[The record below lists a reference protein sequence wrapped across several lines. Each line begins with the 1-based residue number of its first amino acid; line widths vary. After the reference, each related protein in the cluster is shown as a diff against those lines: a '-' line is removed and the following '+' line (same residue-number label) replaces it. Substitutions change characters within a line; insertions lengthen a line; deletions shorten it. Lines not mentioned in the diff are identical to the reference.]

1 MLSDMGGSG
10 RERIDDDEV
19 IRRDT
24 SEFDRGLSFFDAIY
38 GFAVTLLIV
47 NVDLPEPQAWQD
59 LGSLAASGVGQQL
72 LGVALS
78 FVVICAL
85 WRVNVRMIKG
95 LTGLDGPMVFGN
107 LLATGL
113 VILVPFTTDAIS
125 NPATAD
131 LALPT
136 ALYAVNIAGV
146 ALAQAAVYQRGRAA
160 GLERRPTSAREN
172 SLVLLA
178 ATTTPAVFLASV
190 PVALT
195 VGAAAAQF
203 MWVSLIVLLPLT
215 GRLANR
221 ARGT

>member
-1 MLSDMGGSG
+1 MLSAMGGVG
-10 RERIDDDEV
+10 RREIDDDEV

-47 NVDLPEPQAWQD
+47 NVDLPGAEAWQD
-59 LGSLAASGVGQQL
+59 LGSLAGSGLGRQLSGV
-72 LGVALS
+72 VLS

-95 LTGLDGPMVFGN
+95 LTGLDGPMVFAN
-107 LLATGL
+107 LVATGL

-125 NPATAD
+125 DPATSD

-136 ALYAVNIAGV
+136 VFYALNIAGV
-146 ALAQAAVYQRGRAA
+146 ALAQAAVYQLGRAA
-160 GLERRPTSAREN
+160 GLERRPTSPREN
-172 SLVLLA
+172 GRLLVA
-178 ATTTPAVFLASV
+178 AVAAPAVFLASV

-195 VGAAAAQF
+195 VGAGTAQLV
-203 MWVSLIVLLPLT
+203 WVSLVIVLPLT

>member
-1 MLSDMGGSG
+1 MDGIG
-10 RERIDDDEV
+10 RREIDDDDDEV

-24 SEFDRGLSFFDAIY
+24 SEFDRGVSFFDAIY

-47 NVDLPEPQAWQD
+47 NVDLPGPEAWQD
-59 LGSLAASGVGQQL
+59 LGSLAASGLGQQL
-72 LGVALS
+72 TGVALS

-95 LTGLDGPMVFGN
+95 LTGLDGPMVVGN

-131 LALPT
+131 LDLPT
-136 ALYAVNIAGV
+136 ALYALNIAGV
-146 ALAQAAVYQRGRAA
+146 SLAQAAVYQRGRAV
-160 GLERRPTSAREN
+160 GLERRSTSAREN
-172 SLVLLA
+172 RRMLLA
-178 ATTTPAVFLASV
+178 ATATPVVFLASV
-190 PVALT
+190 PVAVT
-195 VGAAAAQF
+195 VGAGTAQL
-203 MWVSLIVLLPLT
+203 MWVSLVVLLPLT
-215 GRLANR
+215 GGLANR

>member
-1 MLSDMGGSG
+1 MGGSG

>member
-10 RERIDDDEV
+10 RERTDDDEV

-47 NVDLPEPQAWQD
+47 NVDLPEPEAWQD

-85 WRVNVRMIKG
+85 WRVNVRMIKR

-136 ALYAVNIAGV
+136 ALYALNIAGV

-172 SLVLLA
+172 GRVLLA

-195 VGAAAAQF
+195 VGAPAAQF
-203 MWVSLIVLLPLT
+203 MWVSLVVLLPLT
-215 GRLANR
+215 GGLANR

>member
-1 MLSDMGGSG
+1 MGGSG
-10 RERIDDDEV
+10 RERTDDDEV

-47 NVDLPEPQAWQD
+47 NVDLPEPQAWRD

-85 WRVNVRMIKG
+85 WRVNVRMIKR

-160 GLERRPTSAREN
+160 GLERRPTSSREN

>member
-10 RERIDDDEV
+10 RERTEDDEV

-47 NVDLPEPQAWQD
+47 NVDLPEPEAWRD

-160 GLERRPTSAREN
+160 GLERRPTSSREN
-172 SLVLLA
+172 GKVLLA
-178 ATTTPAVFLASV
+178 ATTTPVVFLASV

-203 MWVSLIVLLPLT
+203 MWVSLVVLLPLT